1 MKVAN
6 RCLSMTLVLL
16 GLAACGGG
24 SGGGDGAVVVPPPV
38 AVLSAVTSEN
48 AETLAGA
55 ATSAALVSGDL
66 GSLGGGSADAGP
78 QPGMQTKTTGK
89 NHWDLLVGKLVGH
102 YFAAPIGPFTD
113 PCLVSGFVTLSGDI
127 SNPATLS
134 PGDLITSVFNA
145 CDDGDGVVMDGQ
157 LDMRIDSLEGSL
169 DTGLFR
175 LVMTLTLTGL
185 VMDDGV
191 NPVTS
196 NGALKLELE
205 TRNFPEMA
213 DVVSGTRLRLSTPI
227 SELLQE
233 DFRTATT
240 VDASTLGY
248 SIIATGKVSADS
260 FDGYVTYATQDP
272 LTGVG
277 SGFPFAGGLLIT
289 GANGASILITA
300 LDSTRVL
307 LEIDFNGDAAVDET
321 REITWIQ
328 LIG

>member
-1 MKVAN
+1 
-6 RCLSMTLVLL
+6 
-16 GLAACGGG
+16 
-24 SGGGDGAVVVPPPV
+24 
-38 AVLSAVTSEN
+38 
-48 AETLAGA
+48 
-55 ATSAALVSGDL
+55 
-66 GSLGGGSADAGP
+66 
-78 QPGMQTKTTGK
+78 
-89 NHWDLLVGKLVGH
+89 
-102 YFAAPIGPFTD
+102 
-113 PCLVSGFVTLSGDI
+113 
-127 SNPATLS
+127 
-134 PGDLITSVFNA
+134 
-145 CDDGDGVVMDGQ
+145 
-157 LDMRIDSLEGSL
+157 MRIDSLEGSL

-205 TRNFPEMA
+205 TRNFPELA
-213 DVVSGTRLRLSTPI
+213 DVVSGTRLRLSTQT

-240 VDASTLGY
+240 IDASTLGY

-277 SGFPFAGGLLIT
+277 SGFPFAGSLLIK

-300 LDSTRVL
+300 LDSARVL
-307 LEIDFNGDAAVDET
+307 LEIDLNGDAAVDET
-321 REITWIQ
+321 REITWLQ